1 MEGRNFIFQTY
12 VVMNNVNIFDFR
24 KAMCREFGLKVAQTS
39 FSSDFSNANAD
50 KVGFKTDI
58 ALRYQL

>member
-1 MEGRNFIFQTY
+1 
-12 VVMNNVNIFDFR
+12 MNNVNIFDFR

-58 ALRYQL
+58 ALRYQF